1 MDLQNINIQDLFGRR
16 IIDLTGAELSL
27 LIYDAT
33 VRAYNNVMHESG
45 VNKQAQP
52 NLIRGVRSLAQRL
65 NVSESK
71 VKSMIRSGELHE
83 PALIRSGR
91 VIWFNWDEVT
101 KQVGEDVVNKWQT
114 KIRLRAANS
123 A

>member
-71 VKSMIRSGELHE
+71 VKSMIRSG
-83 PALIRSGR
+83 
-91 VIWFNWDEVT
+91 
-101 KQVGEDVVNKWQT
+101 
-114 KIRLRAANS
+114 
-123 A
+123 

>member
-52 NLIRGVRSLAQRL
+52 ILFAAFGPWPSVLTYLKARS
-65 NVSESK
+65 
-71 VKSMIRSGELHE
+71 
-83 PALIRSGR
+83 
-91 VIWFNWDEVT
+91 
-101 KQVGEDVVNKWQT
+101 
-114 KIRLRAANS
+114 RA
-123 A
+123 

>member
-1 MDLQNINIQDLFGRR
+1 
-16 IIDLTGAELSL
+16 
-27 LIYDAT
+27 
-33 VRAYNNVMHESG
+33 MHESG

-71 VKSMIRSGELHE
+71 VKSMIRSGELRE

>member
-1 MDLQNINIQDLFGRR
+1 
-16 IIDLTGAELSL
+16 
-27 LIYDAT
+27 
-33 VRAYNNVMHESG
+33 
-45 VNKQAQP
+45 
-52 NLIRGVRSLAQRL
+52 
-65 NVSESK
+65 
-71 VKSMIRSGELHE
+71 MIRSGELRE

>member
-27 LIYDAT
+27 LIYEAT

-71 VKSMIRSGELHE
+71 VKSMIRSGELRE

>member
-1 MDLQNINIQDLFGRR
+1 MDLQNINIQELFGRR
-16 IIDLTGAELSL
+16 IIDLTGAELSQ

-52 NLIRGVRSLAQRL
+52 DLIRGVRSLAQRL

-91 VIWFNWDEVT
+91 VIWFNWEEVT
-101 KQVGEDVVNKWQT
+101 KQVGEDLINKWQT
-114 KIRLRAANS
+114 KIILRAAES

>member
-1 MDLQNINIQDLFGRR
+1 MELPNINIQELLGRR
-16 IIDLTGAELSL
+16 IIDLTGEELSQ

-33 VRAYNNVMHESG
+33 VRAYNNVLHESG
-45 VNKQAQP
+45 GDKQVQP
-52 NLIRGVRSLAQRL
+52 NLVRGIRSLAERL

-71 VKSMIRSGELHE
+71 VKSMIRSGELSE

-114 KIRLRAANS
+114 KIKLRAAKY